1 MTVNSAS
8 RWSAADFAANAG
20 FVPALGEAALQLLA
34 PQPGEFIIDIGCGDG
49 TLTRKIAEAGARVI
63 GLDSSEEMV
72 EAARA
77 KGIDAFVADAEALDL
92 EAQAERFGQFDA
104 AFSNAALHWM
114 LDPDSVATGIFGLL
128 RPGGRFA
135 GEMGGAGNIAALR
148 AGLRAE
154 LAARGFVQPEEDASW
169 YPDVEEFARLYG
181 CAGFAQIQATLVP
194 RPTPLAGGL
203 GPWIKTFRSGW
214 LDLAMVP
221 EWQREDVAAGV
232 ESRLAE
238 VLRQPDGS
246 WTADYVRLR
255 FTMRKPEA

>member
-1 MTVNSAS
+1 VTVNAAS
-8 RWSAADFAANAG
+8 RWSPTDYAANAA
-20 FVPALGEAALQLLA
+20 FVPALGGAALGLLD

-49 TLTRKIAEAGARVI
+49 ALTARIAGAGARVI

-77 KGIDAFVADAEALDL
+77 RGVDAFVADAETLGLD
-92 EAQAERFGQFDA
+92 EQAERFGQFDA

-114 LDPDSVATGIFGLL
+114 LDPDAVASGIFGLL

-135 GEMGGAGNIAALR
+135 GELGGAGNLAALR

-154 LAARGFVQPEEDASW
+154 LAERGFAQPDEDPSW
-169 YPDVEEFARLYG
+169 YPTVDEFVRLYA
-181 CAGFAQIQATLVP
+181 CAGFTGIQAALTP
-194 RPTPLAGGL
+194 RPTPLPGGI
-203 GPWIKTFRSGW
+203 GPWIRTFRSGW

-221 EWQREDVAAGV
+221 EWQRDDIAAGV
-232 ESRLAE
+232 EKRLADT
-238 VLRQPDGS
+238 LQQPDGS

-255 FTMRKPEA
+255 FTMRKPDA